1 MLKNQSI
8 VCISSI
14 DWDFLWQQHQET
26 MSAFA
31 KNNNR
36 VLFIENT
43 GVRAFTVT
51 DLPRIKKRII
61 NWLRSTKGFRKEAEN
76 LYIYSPLL
84 LPFPYLRIAR
94 WINKYLLSA
103 SLKRWMKV
111 MEFSEPIIWTFLPT
125 PIVLNVAEAITNKIF
140 IYYCTDNF
148 SATSKAARKVVRYE
162 KKVLQRADVV
172 FAMARNMASY
182 CSQFNK
188 NVTCIPMGVNAERF
202 ISCDIA
208 TVTRPAEIA
217 EVHGRIIGYI
227 GGVRSSIDQ
236 ELVKFLASQLP
247 DFTFVFVG
255 PIQAEITK
263 LKKYKNIIFTGQKP
277 PAELPK
283 YIKYFD
289 ACIIPYKKDDYTD
302 NISPAKLN
310 EYLIMGKPVIS
321 TNLKEVE
328 NFNQENANV
337 LYIADNYQNFVSF
350 LIEAIEKD
358 NEILRNRRIE
368 VARNNSW
375 DKKIEQMSEII
386 ETAIKKKEENIAA
399 NWQKRLLSIYKVIQ
413 RRTIKVLFAAIMVY
427 VLIFYTPLIWFL
439 AEPLKISQPPQK
451 ADVVVVF
458 GGGVG
463 ESGSPGKSTIERA
476 RYAAELYKNR
486 YANRVIFSSGYIYKY
501 NDAENMKLLA
511 LSVGVPEK
519 DIILEQK
526 ANSAYENAKFTKE
539 ILDDYNWSSI
549 LLVSSPYNMC
559 RASLVFKKLDKNLK
573 IIYTPVINSYF
584 YRRDRK
590 VKWEQIRAIG
600 HEYLG
605 IIYYWW
611 KGYI

>member
-1 MLKNQSI
+1 MLKNENI
-8 VCISSI
+8 ICFSSI
-14 DWDFLWQQHQET
+14 DWDFIWQQHQET

-43 GVRAFTVT
+43 GVRAFTVS

-61 NWLRSTKGFRKEAEN
+61 NWLKSTKGFRKETEN
-76 LYIYSPLL
+76 IYIYSPLL

-94 WINKYLLSA
+94 WINRYFLSA

-125 PIVLNVAEAITNKIF
+125 PIVLDVAEAISNKIF
-140 IYYCTDNF
+140 VYYCTDNF

-217 EVHGRIIGYI
+217 EVHGRIIGYL

-247 DFTFVFVG
+247 DSTFVFVG
-255 PIQAEITK
+255 PIQTEISK

-277 PAELPK
+277 HAELPK

-289 ACIIPYKKDDYTD
+289 ACIIPYKKDNYTD

-328 NFNQENANV
+328 NFNKENEQI
-337 LYIADNYQNFVSF
+337 LYIANAYDDFAKLILKAIDSDNKMLKN
-350 LIEAIEKD
+350 K
-358 NEILRNRRIE
+358 RIQ

-386 ETAIKKKEENIAA
+386 EAVIKKKEENLAV

-413 RRTIKVLFAAIMVY
+413 RRMAKVLFAAIMVY

-463 ESGSPGKSTIERA
+463 EEGSPGKSTIERA
-476 RYAAELYKNR
+476 RYAVELYKSG
-486 YANRVIFSSGYIYKY
+486 YVNRVIFSSGYVYKY
-501 NDAENMKLLA
+501 NDAENMKLIA
-511 LSVGVPEK
+511 LSAGVPEK

-526 ANSAYENAKFTKE
+526 ANSTYENVKFTKE
-539 ILDDYNWSSI
+539 ILDIYNWSSI
-549 LLVSSPYNMC
+549 LLVSSPYNMR
-559 RASLVFKKLDKNLK
+559 RASLSFKKLNENLK
-573 IIYTPVINSYF
+573 IIYAPVINPQF
-584 YRRDRK
+584 YHRGRK
-590 VKWEQIRAIG
+590 VRWGQIRAIG